1 MYSTI
6 QTSNSMGMQTLDQ
19 NLTDLV
25 RRNVISPAEAR
36 SKAKTPENFPG

>member
-6 QTSNSMGMQTLDQ
+6 QTSNSVGMQTLDQ

-25 RRNVISPAEAR
+25 RRNISLAEAR
-36 SKAKTPENFPG
+36 AKAKMPENFPG